1 VPKIVIYKKRSM
13 DSDITPSGLKFAKPP
28 KMSFEVEAE
37 FDNKILAQVRKDSVL
52 LKEMNEEIGEVYDQ
66 TCKSIESKLAAFD
79 KLVAGMLDKG
89 ADKDDAQKQLDGL
102 NKSIEKDRDVA
113 EKAGAMAA
121 EKVWKE
127 FQKKRKE
134 YDAYRIKIVVSIVG
148 TLAGL
153 IASVTLMA
161 TSPVT
166 GGVSTAAAIV
176 GIVKSGVQIF
186 RELASAWQSVE
197 QAVKLLAVQ
206 TAIVEKA
213 AKTML
218 GRKANEYTAALITQF
233 LGVAEPS
240 IKSIKSH
247 LETVQSKLKG
257 VEIGTHDASIKLNE
271 FLDKQDDLKKEFM
284 KDVDAQLAKHPSPK
298 AKTQGEKIERALDE
312 YLAGSKKDVLKQQ
325 GEVETLHA
333 RFWDAKVEIDKL
345 EVRVAA
351 LVGKRDVDERL
362 LRLFLSLADL
372 PLAITESVTAK
383 TANLAAE
390 MASNLAPWVA
400 ELAYDKIS
408 DKVLDKTFL
417 DDA

>member
-1 VPKIVIYKKRSM
+1 
-13 DSDITPSGLKFAKPP
+13 
-28 KMSFEVEAE
+28 
-37 FDNKILAQVRKDSVL
+37 
-52 LKEMNEEIGEVYDQ
+52 
-66 TCKSIESKLAAFD
+66 
-79 KLVAGMLDKG
+79 MLDKG
-89 ADKDDAQKQLDGL
+89 ADEDDAKKQLDGL

-113 EKAGAMAA
+113 EKAGALAA
-121 EKVWKE
+121 QKVWKE
-127 FQKKRKE
+127 FSKKRKE

-166 GGVSTAAAIV
+166 GGVGTAATIV

-186 RELASAWQSVE
+186 RGLASAWQSVE
-197 QAVKLLAVQ
+197 QALKLLAVQ

-218 GRKANEYTAALITQF
+218 GRKANEYTAAVITQF

-240 IKSIKSH
+240 VKSVKGH

-257 VEIGTHDASIKLNE
+257 VEIGTHDGSIKLNE
-271 FLDKQDDLKKEFM
+271 FLEKQDDLKKEFM
-284 KDVDAQLAKHPSPK
+284 KDVDGQLAKHPSPK
-298 AKTQGEKIERALDE
+298 AKPQAERIERALDE
-312 YLAGSKKDVLKQQ
+312 YLAGSKEDVLKQQ

-333 RFWDAKVEIDKL
+333 RFWDAKVEIEKL
-345 EVRVAA
+345 EKRVDA

-372 PLAITESVTAK
+372 PLAITESVAAK
-383 TANLAAE
+383 TGNPAAE
-390 MASNLAPWVA
+390 MASNLAPCVA

-408 DKVLDKTFL
+408 DKALDKTFL
-417 DDA
+417 DS